1 MAMLF
6 GSYLGLI
13 SSLFLI
19 LKGIMI
25 FGILLLSIGSII
37 FFSHLLNLIYS
48 AIFKGKILK
57 LYPFL
62 ISIVFIFIGSLL
74 TVDFFLGLKNIP
86 LNRYIQKDETFIYT
100 DIERIYL
107 STDDYYLNEKE
118 DWMDLEKGEIQVT
131 IRSHQKFV
139 NIYQNTYQITESKSK
154 FLTINRDFDYRALYK
169 EFMKNLSNNEV
180 YDMFYLKEY
189 SVIIH
194 ADSETLEKLK
204 VVFNY

>member
-1 MAMLF
+1 M
-6 GSYLGLI
+6 
-13 SSLFLI
+13 I
-19 LKGIMI
+19 LDIYFKKPI
-25 FGILLLSIGSII
+25 FWD
-37 FFSHLLNLIYS
+37 Y
-48 AIFKGKILK
+48 
-57 LYPFL
+57 L